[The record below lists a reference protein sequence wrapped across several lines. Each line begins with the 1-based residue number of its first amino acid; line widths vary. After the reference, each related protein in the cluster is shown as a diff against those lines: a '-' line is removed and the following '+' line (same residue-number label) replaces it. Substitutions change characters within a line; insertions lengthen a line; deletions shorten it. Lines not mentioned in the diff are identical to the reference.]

1 MSKDEE
7 EKRDEMESIDLGLG
21 GLFKGIG
28 DLIDLVSGMVE
39 KVDLSN
45 LDSLQDP
52 EGEETLSRLRRASR
66 SGVGGAP
73 RGVYGLSVQR
83 GVGGIPR
90 VQPFG
95 NIRRTERGPIVKEVT
110 EPLTDLFDEDD
121 LLLVVAELP
130 GVEEKE
136 IRIEVEDDTL
146 KFSSTGKRKY
156 AKELLLPC
164 PVDESTMETTY
175 KNGVLEIRLRKA
187 EEPGEAEL
195 K

>member
-1 MSKDEE
+1 MPKNEE
-7 EKRDEMESIDLGLG
+7 EKWDEMEGIDLGLD

-39 KVDLSN
+39 KVDLAD
-45 LDSLQDP
+45 LD
-52 EGEETLSRLRRASR
+52 EETLSRLRRASR
-66 SGVGGAP
+66 SGGGAP
-73 RGVYGLSVQR
+73 RGVYGISVRR

-95 NIRRTERGPIVKEVT
+95 NIRRTERGPIVDEVR

-121 LLLVVAELP
+121 LLIVIAELP

-136 IRIEVEDDTL
+136 IRIEIEDDTL
-146 KFSSTGKRKY
+146 EFSSTGRREY
-156 AKELLLPC
+156 AKELPLPC
-164 PVDESTMETTY
+164 PVDESAMETTY

-187 EEPGEAEL
+187 EQPGQAEL

>member
-1 MSKDEE
+1 MPRHEK
-7 EKRDEMESIDLGLG
+7 EKRDEMEGINLG
-21 GLFKGIG
+21 GLFKGLG

-39 KVDLSN
+39 KVDLAN
-45 LDSLQDP
+45 LD
-52 EGEETLSRLRRASR
+52 EETLSRLRRASL
-66 SGVGGAP
+66 SGVEGAP
-73 RGVYGLSVQR
+73 RGVYGVSVQR

-95 NIRRTERGPIVKEVT
+95 NIRRTERGPIVNEVR

-136 IRIEVEDDTL
+136 IRIEIEDDTL
-146 KFSSTGKRKY
+146 KFSSTGRRKY
-156 AKELLLPC
+156 AKELPLPC
-164 PVDESTMETTY
+164 PVDESTMETIY

-187 EEPGEAEL
+187 EEPGQAEL